1 MYSVV
6 FCISPIDFYERY
18 EYYQTD
24 ILQIIHR
31 LKRKTV
37 KSNSKENI
45 VNTTK
50 VYRNIILHH
59 LAWIMN
65 RKEHKM

>member
-6 FCISPIDFYERY
+6 FCITPIDFYERY
-18 EYYQTD
+18 EYCQTD

-37 KSNSKENI
+37 KSYSKKII

-65 RKEHKM
+65 QKKHKM

>member
-6 FCISPIDFYERY
+6 FCITPIDFYERY
-18 EYYQTD
+18 EYCQTD

-37 KSNSKENI
+37 KINLIAKQLLLTQLKYIEI
-45 VNTTK
+45 
-50 VYRNIILHH
+50 
-59 LAWIMN
+59 
-65 RKEHKM
+65 

>member
-6 FCISPIDFYERY
+6 FCITPIDFYERY
-18 EYYQTD
+18 EYCQTD

-37 KSNSKENI
+37 KSNSK
-45 VNTTK
+45 K
-50 VYRNIILHH
+50 IL
-59 LAWIMN
+59 LTQLKYI
-65 RKEHKM
+65 EI